1 MTQILDCAYTGQVDI
16 NQENVYDLFVASDYL
31 FVLCLRE
38 ACCNFL
44 KKTLDVETCIGDML
58 FAR

>member
-1 MTQILDCAYTGQVDI
+1 M
-16 NQENVYDLFVASDYL
+16 YDLFVASDYL

-44 KKTLDVETCIGDML
+44 KETLDVKTCIGDML